1 MIALFNSLK
10 CREHSMTDEQQ
21 AIEPS
26 EEPIDYNI
34 NNAPIPEDGDANPIL
49 LIFLVIPLL
58 GLIAALGMIVVDMQN
73 QRAETSPQDVFTN
86 TNPAAL
92 INSVAPEFELNDLN
106 GQPVAI
112 SDYQGK
118 ILFLNFWQTTCP
130 PCIEEMPDF
139 LEFMEDQP
147 DDVTWLT
154 VNFEETDQMVREFFA
169 EYDFLGI
176 PTVMDYN
183 SDVRYR
189 YGVFG
194 APVTFIIDPD
204 GVIQYMNIGQL
215 SYDDME
221 QLVESVRNGA

>member
-1 MIALFNSLK
+1 MP
-10 CREHSMTDEQQ
+10 DETQQ
-21 AIEPS
+21 TKPEPEATNDDAI
-26 EEPIDYNI
+26 
-34 NNAPIPEDGDANPIL
+34 NPIL
-49 LIFLVIPLL
+49 VVFLVLPLL
-58 GLIAALGMIVVDMQN
+58 GIIAALLMVATDIRSQQN
-73 QRAETSPQDVFTN
+73 PDSNAIFNNS
-86 TNPAAL
+86 NPAAL
-92 INSVAPEFELNDLN
+92 INSQAPEFVLNDLN
-106 GQPVAI
+106 GQPVAL
-112 SDYQGK
+112 SDYRGK

-139 LEFMEDQP
+139 LDFMADQP

-176 PTVMDYN
+176 PTVMDYD
-183 SDVRYR
+183 SEVRYA

-194 APVTFIIDPD
+194 APVTFVIDEE

-221 QLVESVRNGA
+221 QLAESVRNA

>member
-1 MIALFNSLK
+1 MPDEIQQPNPDTQP
-10 CREHSMTDEQQ
+10 TDDG
-21 AIEPS
+21 AI
-26 EEPIDYNI
+26 
-34 NNAPIPEDGDANPIL
+34 NPIL
-49 LIFLVIPLL
+49 VVFLVLPLL
-58 GLIAALGMIVVDMQN
+58 GIIAALLMVANDIRSQQN
-73 QRAETSPQDVFTN
+73 PDTNAVFTN

-92 INSVAPEFELNDLN
+92 INSQAPEFELTDLN
-106 GQPVAI
+106 GQPVAL
-112 SDYQGK
+112 SDYRGR

-139 LEFMEDQP
+139 LDFMADQP

-154 VNFEETDQMVREFFA
+154 VNFDETDQMVREFFA

-176 PTVMDYN
+176 PTVMDYDSN
-183 SDVRYR
+183 VRYG

-194 APVTFIIDPD
+194 APVTFVIDEE

-221 QLVESVRNGA
+221 QLADLVRNA

>member
-1 MIALFNSLK
+1 MP
-10 CREHSMTDEQQ
+10 DETQQ
-21 AIEPS
+21 PNPEPQQKDDS
-26 EEPIDYNI
+26 GIK
-34 NNAPIPEDGDANPIL
+34 PIL
-49 LIFLVIPLL
+49 VVFLILPLL
-58 GLIAALGMIVVDMQN
+58 GIIVALLMVANDIRIQQN
-73 QRAETSPQDVFTN
+73 SGENSIFNTS
-86 TNPAAL
+86 NPAAL
-92 INSVAPEFELNDLN
+92 INSQAPEFVLNDLN
-106 GQPVAI
+106 GLPVAL
-112 SDYQGK
+112 SDYRGK

-139 LEFMEDQP
+139 LDFMADQP

-176 PTVMDYN
+176 PTVMDYE
-183 SDVRYR
+183 SDVRYG

-194 APVTFIIDPD
+194 APVTFIIDEE

-215 SYDDME
+215 TYDDME

>member
-1 MIALFNSLK
+1 MP
-10 CREHSMTDEQQ
+10 DETQQ
-21 AIEPS
+21 TKPEPEATNDDAI
-26 EEPIDYNI
+26 
-34 NNAPIPEDGDANPIL
+34 NPIL
-49 LIFLVIPLL
+49 VVFLVLPLL
-58 GLIAALGMIVVDMQN
+58 GIIAALLMVATDIRNQQN
-73 QRAETSPQDVFTN
+73 PDSNAIFNNS
-86 TNPAAL
+86 NPAAL
-92 INSVAPEFELNDLN
+92 INSQAPEFVLNDLN
-106 GQPVAI
+106 GQPVAL
-112 SDYQGK
+112 SDYRGK

-139 LEFMEDQP
+139 LDFMADQP

-176 PTVMDYN
+176 PTVMDYD
-183 SDVRYR
+183 SEVRYD

-194 APVTFIIDPD
+194 APVTFVIDEE

-221 QLVESVRNGA
+221 QLVASVRNA